1 MGSMYTSKNIIERLE
16 LEQQELPILA
26 QTTGERAELLL
37 RNILNAGS
45 THIRTHVN
53 IDPYIGLKNLES
65 VRQTLENMKDAFTYE
80 IVAFPQH
87 GLLRTE
93 AHSLMR
99 EAMKMGATLV
109 GGVIQL
115 L

>member
-1 MGSMYTSKNIIERLE
+1 WEACTPVKNIIERLE

-87 GLLRTE
+87 GLLRT
-93 AHSLMR
+93 
-99 EAMKMGATLV
+99 
-109 GGVIQL
+109 
-115 L
+115 

>member
-53 IDPYIGLKNLES
+53 MIRISVLKLRICTSNFREYERCVYI
-65 VRQTLENMKDAFTYE
+65 
-80 IVAFPQH
+80 
-87 GLLRTE
+87 
-93 AHSLMR
+93 
-99 EAMKMGATLV
+99 
-109 GGVIQL
+109 
-115 L
+115 

>member
-26 QTTGERAELLL
+26 QTTERAELLL

-53 IDPYIGLKNLES
+53 IDPYIGLK
-65 VRQTLENMKDAFTYE
+65 T
-80 IVAFPQH
+80 
-87 GLLRTE
+87 
-93 AHSLMR
+93 
-99 EAMKMGATLV
+99 
-109 GGVIQL
+109 
-115 L
+115 